1 MTQREQWLGDADL
14 GPSSVW
20 LAVAL
25 AVLLGALC
33 AALDG
38 AVRALGEAR
47 IRAARDDV
55 GPRAVAATRYMRD
68 PRRAHTRLLSARV
81 ACLAFASAL
90 SAYLGGQ
97 MGGLLGG
104 AVVTGL
110 VAMAYGLVAEA
121 ATRFASRRATA
132 MALPL
137 LARFHIIEL
146 VFAPFA
152 MPLVWIG
159 GLVDRAFPPRPE
171 DDPERVTEADVE
183 NLIEQGEEVGSITQD
198 HAAMLRA
205 VLDFHDMVAREIMV
219 PRTQMVAIDVT
230 TPIDRVMELIIES
243 GHSRYPVYRERAD
256 RVMGVLYA
264 KDLFR
269 SVRERGRDVRLGE
282 IVRKD
287 VFFVAET
294 HKIGA
299 LLKEMQAR
307 HVHLAI
313 VTDEFGG
320 TAGIIT
326 LEDIL
331 EEIVGD
337 IQDEHDREQPE
348 VRSLGEGRYEADA
361 SVSLHHLEEVVGV
374 SLGSEQADSD
384 SLGGLLVEATGR
396 VPAPGERIEI
406 GGLSFTVLDS
416 DARRVRRVEIAR
428 PGPTHDA
435 AE

>member
-1 MTQREQWLGDADL
+1 MGEQ
-14 GPSSVW
+14 GPSSLW
-20 LAVAL
+20 FAVA
-25 AVLLGALC
+25 ACVLIGGLC

-38 AVRALGEAR
+38 ALRALGEAR
-47 IRAARDDV
+47 IRPAREDV
-55 GPRAVAATRYMRD
+55 GPRALAATRYMED
-68 PRRAHTRLLSARV
+68 PRRLHTRLLAGRV
-81 ACLAFASAL
+81 MCLACASGL
-90 SAYLGGQ
+90 SAYLGSQWGDIA
-97 MGGLLGG
+97 GGVAVTAIVTVIYGLL
-104 AVVTGL
+104 
-110 VAMAYGLVAEA
+110 AES
-121 ATRFASRRATA
+121 ATRFASRRATGL
-132 MALPL
+132 ALPMLAKLRVLEL
-137 LARFHIIEL
+137 L
-146 VFAPFA
+146 FAPFA
-152 MPLVWIG
+152 VPLVAVG
-159 GLVDRAFPPRPE
+159 GLIDRAFPPRPE

-219 PRTQMVAIDVT
+219 PRTQMVAIDIT
-230 TPIDRVMELIIES
+230 TPIDRVIELIIES

-269 SVRERGRDVRLGE
+269 SVRERGRDIRLGE

-307 HVHLAI
+307 HTHLAI

-320 TAGIIT
+320 TAGIIS

-337 IQDEHDREQPE
+337 IQDEHDREEPE
-348 VRSLGEGRYEADA
+348 VRSLGAGRYEADA
-361 SVSLHHLEEVVGV
+361 RVSLHHLEEVVGV
-374 SLGSEQADSD
+374 SLRSDDAESD

-416 DARRVRRVEIAR
+416 DARRVQRVEITR
-428 PGPTHDA
+428 PGPAHDA

>member
-1 MTQREQWLGDADL
+1 MGDTDQ
-14 GPSSVW
+14 GPSSLW
-20 LAVAL
+20 FAVAL
-25 AVLLGALC
+25 AVLLGGLC

-38 AVRALGEAR
+38 ALRALGEAR
-47 IRAARDDV
+47 IRAAREDV
-55 GPRAVAATRYMRD
+55 GPRAVAANRYMED
-68 PRRAHTRLLSARV
+68 PRKLHTRLLAARV
-81 ACLAFASAL
+81 ACLACAAGF

-97 MGGLLGG
+97 IAGLWGGVAVTG
-104 AVVTGL
+104 AVSML
-110 VAMAYGLVAEA
+110 YGLVAEA
-121 ATRFASRRATA
+121 ATRFASRRATGI
-132 MALPL
+132 ALPL
-137 LARFHIIEL
+137 LARLRFLEL
-146 VFAPFA
+146 AFAPMA
-152 MPLVWIG
+152 VPLVWVG
-159 GLVDRAFPPRPE
+159 DLVDRAFPPRPE

-219 PRTQMVAIDVT
+219 PRTQMVAIDIT
-230 TPIDRVMELIIES
+230 TPIDRVIELIIES

-269 SVRERGRDVRLGE
+269 AVRERGRDIRLGE

-299 LLKEMQAR
+299 LLKEMQAK
-307 HVHLAI
+307 HIHLAI

-337 IQDEHDREQPE
+337 IQDEHDREEPE
-348 VRSLGEGRYEADA
+348 VRSLGAGRYEADA

-374 SLGSEQADSD
+374 SLKRDDAESD

-416 DARRVRRVEIAR
+416 DARRVQRVEIAR
-428 PGPTHDA
+428 PGPAHDDA